1 MSGVLVDRE
10 ALETLHRACR
20 TCADNIAESGTLTAP
35 EFLDD
40 LIEATERVCDLSALA
55 RPAQAAADAAGVLRL
70 AADLVDAEQA
80 WERARYGSPEARAA
94 HGASWDAV
102 KGMYQVGAPRL
113 RALADALEVQ
123 G

>member
-1 MSGVLVDRE
+1 MNGVLVDRE
-10 ALETLHRACR
+10 ALERVLSLFPDNLRPGQLGGFQPDVARAIQTAR
-20 TCADNIAESGTLTAP
+20 T
-35 EFLDD
+35 
-40 LIEATERVCDLSALA
+40 ALA
-55 RPAQAAADAAGVLRL
+55 LPAQAAAYAAGVLRL

-102 KGMYQVGAPRL
+102 KGMYQVGAPSL